1 MSSASLLLEAGTLS
15 FSTQCCLA
23 STYDPTILDR
33 IDKDRARPLPRI
45 PHLMFKQCDSFF

>member
-1 MSSASLLLEAGTLS
+1 MSSASLLLGAGTLN

-33 IDKDRARPLPRI
+33 IDKDRAWPLPPI
-45 PHLMFKQCDSFF
+45 LHQILKQCDSFF